1 MTTITNNFLKY
12 CNQLSQ
18 LDKTAQNDLLQ
29 SITAKTFV
37 KGEYLLQQDKVC
49 SNLFFI
55 NKGLVKLDSF
65 KNDKEVIMR
74 FFAEGVMFS
83 AFDSYLT
90 QTPSKFKIV
99 ALENTSTTLISHIA
113 METLRK
119 KHHCIETL
127 FANLLS
133 IATTKMTRRINEML
147 EENATERYNKFVQEN
162 NAIIQRISL
171 GDISNYLGIA
181 QQSLSRIRNSK

>member
-1 MTTITNNFLKY
+1 MDDFLQY
-12 CNQLSQ
+12 CNQLST
-18 LDKTAQNDLLQ
+18 LDTTAQNDLLRNV
-29 SITAKTFV
+29 TTKTFD
-37 KGEYLLQQDKVC
+37 KGEYLLKQDKVC
-49 SNLFFI
+49 KHLFFI
-55 NKGLVKLDSF
+55 NKGLVKLVSI
-65 KNDKEVIMR
+65 NDGKEFIMR
-74 FFAEGVMFS
+74 FFAEGVLFS

-90 QTPSKFKIV
+90 QTPSKFMIT
-99 ALENTSTTLISHIA
+99 ALENTTVILVTYNT

-127 FANLLS
+127 FGNLLS

-147 EENATERYNKFVQEN
+147 EENATERYNKFVKEN

-181 QQSLSRIRNSK
+181 QQSLSRIRNGK

>member
-1 MTTITNNFLKY
+1 MDNFLKY
-12 CNQLSQ
+12 CNQLSR
-18 LDKTAQNDLLQ
+18 LDTIAQDDLLQ
-29 SITAKTFV
+29 NVTTKTFD

-49 SNLFFI
+49 THLFFI
-55 NKGLVKLDSF
+55 DKGLVKLVSF
-65 KNDKEVIMR
+65 KDGREFIMR
-74 FFAEGVMFS
+74 FFAENVLFS
-83 AFDSYLT
+83 EFESYLT
-90 QTPSKFKIV
+90 QTTSKFMIV
-99 ALENTSTTLISHIA
+99 AIDNTSVTLLSHTT

-127 FANLLS
+127 FGNLLS

-162 NAIIQRISL
+162 NTIIQRISL

-181 QQSLSRIRNSK
+181 QQSLSRIRNGK